1 MKRDGGAVAR
11 CRAAALTAAPGPA
24 WSPPRLNNRRPAAS
38 YRYASQPSHMP
49 GRVPRLG
56 YPGQVVRMTVQRAS
70 TPGRRAAAAAQRAPA
85 ASDQLVD
92 ELYRGHA
99 LRLTRVA
106 LLLVGDKPS
115 AEDVVQEAFL
125 GLFRGLGRLSDP
137 GRAVAYLRVSVLNG
151 CRSVLLARKRASLRA
166 AADCPAVWSAES
178 AVLAGEDRREVLAA
192 VARLPRRQRE
202 VLVLRYFLDLTDP
215 EIAADLGVSRGTV
228 VSTASRA
235 LAALARNTGEQA

>member
-1 MKRDGGAVAR
+1 MYGD
-11 CRAAALTAAPGPA
+11 
-24 WSPPRLNNRRPAAS
+24 
-38 YRYASQPSHMP
+38 QPSQ
-49 GRVPRLG
+49 VPSGAPSWG
-56 YPGQVVRMTVQRAS
+56 YSGQVVRMTV
-70 TPGRRAAAAAQRAPA
+70 RRAGTRNLRTTAAAQTPAAGPHGPA

-99 LRLTRVA
+99 LRLTRMA
-106 LLLVGDKPS
+106 LLLLGDKPS

-137 GRAVAYLRVSVLNG
+137 GRAVAYLRISVLNG
-151 CRSVLLARKRASLRA
+151 CRSVLRARKRARLRGA
-166 AADCPAVWSAES
+166 ATDYPAVWSAES
-178 AVLAGEDRREVLAA
+178 AALEGEERREVLRA

-202 VLVLRYFLDLTDP
+202 VLVLRYFLGLSDS

-235 LAALARNTGEQA
+235 LAALARKAGEQP

>member
-1 MKRDGGAVAR
+1 MTVHEAD
-11 CRAAALTAAPGPA
+11 TPGP
-24 WSPPRLNNRRPAAS
+24 
-38 YRYASQPSHMP
+38 Q
-49 GRVPRLG
+49 
-56 YPGQVVRMTVQRAS
+56 T
-70 TPGRRAAAAAQRAPA
+70 AAAARRAPA
-85 ASDQLVD
+85 ASEQFVE

-99 LRLTRVA
+99 LRLTRMA

-151 CRSVLLARKRASLRA
+151 CRSVLRARKRASLRA

-235 LAALARNTGEQA
+235 LAAPARNTGEQA

>member
-1 MKRDGGAVAR
+1 MTVRRACTPGLRAT
-11 CRAAALTAAPGPA
+11 AAAPQA
-24 WSPPRLNNRRPAAS
+24 PAAG
-38 YRYASQPSHMP
+38 P
-49 GRVPRLG
+49 LG
-56 YPGQVVRMTVQRAS
+56 
-70 TPGRRAAAAAQRAPA
+70 PA

-99 LRLTRVA
+99 LRLTRMA
-106 LLLVGDKPS
+106 LLLLGDKPS

-137 GRAVAYLRVSVLNG
+137 GRAVAYLRISVLNG
-151 CRSVLLARKRASLRA
+151 CRSVLRARKRARLRGA
-166 AADCPAVWSAES
+166 ATDYPAAWSAES
-178 AVLAGEDRREVLAA
+178 AALEGEERREVLQA

-202 VLVLRYFLDLTDP
+202 VLVLRYFLGLSDS

-235 LAALARNTGEQA
+235 LAALARKAGEQA

>member
-1 MKRDGGAVAR
+1 MTVRRAGTPGLQAI
-11 CRAAALTAAPGPA
+11 AAARPGPA
-24 WSPPRLNNRRPAAS
+24 AGPTG
-38 YRYASQPSHMP
+38 P
-49 GRVPRLG
+49 G
-56 YPGQVVRMTVQRAS
+56 
-70 TPGRRAAAAAQRAPA
+70 

-92 ELYRGHA
+92 ELYRGYA
-99 LRLTRVA
+99 LRLTRMA
-106 LLLVGDKPS
+106 LLLLGDKPS

-151 CRSVLLARKRASLRA
+151 CRSVLRARKRARLHWA
-166 AADCPAVWSAES
+166 ATDYPAVWSAES
-178 AVLAGEDRREVLAA
+178 AALEGEERREVLQA

-202 VLVLRYFLDLTDP
+202 VLVLRYFLGLSDA

-235 LAALARNTGEQA
+235 LAALAAKVGEKA

>member
-1 MKRDGGAVAR
+1 MTVR
-11 CRAAALTAAPGPA
+11 RAGPPGLRASAAPP
-24 WSPPRLNNRRPAAS
+24 
-38 YRYASQPSHMP
+38 
-49 GRVPRLG
+49 
-56 YPGQVVRMTVQRAS
+56 
-70 TPGRRAAAAAQRAPA
+70 RAPA
-85 ASDQLVD
+85 ASDRLVD

-99 LRLTRVA
+99 LRLTRMA

-151 CRSVLLARKRASLRA
+151 CRSVLRARKRANLRA
-166 AADCPAVWSAES
+166 AADFPAVWSAES

-202 VLVLRYFLDLTDP
+202 VLVLRYFLGLSDS

-235 LAALARNTGEQA
+235 LATLARDTGVQA